1 MMPWEYSQQTGE
13 LNHNGVLVYDKGYSG
28 AGYAK
33 NQPDMESVKNAG
45 PIPRGTWHI
54 GQAYNSA
61 DVGPFAIP
69 LSPYGH
75 NAHGR
80 TAFRIHGDSKA
91 NPGDAS
97 KGCIVVPL
105 AIRKRII
112 ASGDNILYV
121 VR

>member
-33 NQPDMESVKNAG
+33 NQPD
-45 PIPRGTWHI
+45 
-54 GQAYNSA
+54 
-61 DVGPFAIP
+61 
-69 LSPYGH
+69 
-75 NAHGR
+75 
-80 TAFRIHGDSKA
+80 
-91 NPGDAS
+91 
-97 KGCIVVPL
+97 IVVPL